1 MTIDPDEFEVWQN
14 HPVTVAYFER
24 IDAEITRTKE
34 WWDSLSWND
43 KNWTNGLVNHGEFAT
58 HYSRV
63 KTLEFMR
70 TLGFEDIFQ
79 KEDNERSS

>member
-14 HPVTVAYFER
+14 HPVTVAYFARVE
-24 IDAEITRTKE
+24 AEQERTKLT
-34 WWDSLSWND
+34 WMDLAWKAGNLSEREYAYH
-43 KNWTNGLVNHGEFAT
+43 V
-58 HYSRV
+58 SRHD
-63 KTLEFMR
+63 TLEFMR